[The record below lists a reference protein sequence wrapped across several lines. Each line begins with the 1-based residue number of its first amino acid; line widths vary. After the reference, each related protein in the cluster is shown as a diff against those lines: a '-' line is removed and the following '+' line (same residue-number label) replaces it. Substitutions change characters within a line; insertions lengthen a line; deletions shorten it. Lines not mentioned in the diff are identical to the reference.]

1 MLPALLGG
9 LPEKPLCYFC
19 KNNEL
24 KLIYTLS
31 GVQQGD
37 FRYVC
42 CILFFRFFS
51 TVGFYKIL
59 NRVPCALQ

>member
-1 MLPALLGG
+1 MSPALLGG

-24 KLIYTLS
+24 QLIYSVS

-37 FRYVC
+37 SDMCVVYS
-42 CILFFRFFS
+42 FS
-51 TVGFYKIL
+51 ESFPL
-59 NRVPCALQ
+59 